1 MKKITYF
8 SIVMFMAVSLTFCSK
23 EKKETSDIPKDETAK
38 ISVDTELSSVT
49 FTAYKTTD
57 KVPVKGTFKE
67 IKVVNANTGATGIEA
82 LEGFEFE
89 IPVSSIYTKDTI
101 RDGKLKRFFFAVME
115 KSMKLK
121 GKFQIQD
128 DSNGNIAF
136 TMNGLTKEL
145 PFTYQ
150 INKDTINIDA
160 TMDLNTWQ
168 AQKAVES
175 INEACLELHTGPDG
189 VSKTWDVV
197 GIAAKVVTSVK

>member
-1 MKKITYF
+1 MKKITHF
-8 SIVMFMAVSLTFCSK
+8 SLVMIMAFSLTFCSK
-23 EKKETSDIPKDETAK
+23 EKKETSDLSKDETAK

-145 PFTYQ
+145 PFTYE

-197 GIAAKVVTSVK
+197 GIAAKVVTRFK

>member
-1 MKKITYF
+1 MKKITHF
-8 SIVMFMAVSLTFCSK
+8 SLVMFMAFSLTYCAK
-23 EKKETSDIPKDETAK
+23 EKKESTDVSKDNAATLM
-38 ISVDTELSSVT
+38 VDKDLSSVT
-49 FTAYKTTD
+49 WTAYKTTD

-67 IKVVNANTGATGIEA
+67 ILVLKANKGDSGVEA

-89 IPVSSIYTKDTI
+89 IPVSSIYSKDTI
-101 RDGKLKRFFFAVME
+101 RDGKLKKFFFAVME
-115 KSMKLK
+115 NSMKLT

-128 DSNGNIAF
+128 EVNGNVAL
-136 TMNGLTKEL
+136 TMNGLTKDL
-145 PFTYQ
+145 PFTYKVD
-150 INKDTINIDA
+150 NDTINVNA

-197 GIAAKVVTSVK
+197 GIAAKIVTRTK

>member
-1 MKKITYF
+1 MKKITHF
-8 SIVMFMAVSLTFCSK
+8 SLVMFMAISLTYCSK
-23 EKKETSDIPKDETAK
+23 EKKETTDAVKDDTAK
-38 ISVDTELSSVT
+38 ISVNKDLSSVT
-49 FTAYKTTD
+49 WTAYKTTD
-57 KVPVKGTFKE
+57 KIPVKGTFKE
-67 IKVVNANTGATGIEA
+67 INVLKANNGSTGVEA

-89 IPVSSIYTKDTI
+89 VPVSSIYSKDTI
-101 RDGKLKRFFFAVME
+101 RDGKLQRFFFAVME
-115 KSMKLK
+115 NSMKLK

-136 TMNGLTKEL
+136 TMNGLTKDL
-145 PFTYQ
+145 PFTYE
-150 INKDTINIDA
+150 IDKDTININA

-197 GIAAKVVTSVK
+197 GIAAKIVTSAK